1 MLRVFLVAT
10 DLDGSL
16 LSHEDYRY
24 DEAKPVIEL
33 LEQLRI
39 PLVFVS
45 SKTRPEILE
54 LRAET
59 GNSHPFIV
67 ENGSAVYLPK
77 GYFDFEPEG
86 CKPVGDFLRR
96 TFSPP
101 RDHWAPVLHR
111 LREQMPGEFRDFSNA
126 GVAGIAE
133 MTGLEPK
140 QAAMANEREFSEPVK
155 WLGSD
160 SNLEGFVA
168 TVRAEGGCV
177 YRGGRFF
184 TIAGETSKGTAY
196 RWLRKQYEIANDG
209 APVFDLCVGDGAND
223 VPMLEVSKDA
233 LLIPNEGR
241 PLPQLERTEAV
252 WVGEGIGP
260 AAWAS
265 GVSEWLHR
273 LYQHS

>member
-1 MLRVFLVAT
+1 
-10 DLDGSL
+10 
-16 LSHEDYRY
+16 
-24 DEAKPVIEL
+24 
-33 LEQLRI
+33 
-39 PLVFVS
+39 
-45 SKTRPEILE
+45 
-54 LRAET
+54 
-59 GNSHPFIV
+59 
-67 ENGSAVYLPK
+67 
-77 GYFDFEPEG
+77 
-86 CKPVGDFLRR
+86 
-96 TFSPP
+96 
-101 RDHWAPVLHR
+101 
-111 LREQMPGEFRDFSNA
+111 
-126 GVAGIAE
+126 
-133 MTGLEPK
+133 
-140 QAAMANEREFSEPVK
+140 
-155 WLGSD
+155 
-160 SNLEGFVA
+160 